1 MPECGF
7 YILISENST
16 TVTSIIT
23 LLKDGVP
30 NPPSISLILGTL
42 LPKFEETSSYHHRDD
57 KPRRR
62 PLVNLLAVSNLFLRM
77 ILLVPVVC
85 SVLTLQSFQ
94 SPRQISRPGQ
104 APIRPKGKPMLLGT
118 CGNSMEEAAKIEVSS
133 ISC

>member
-1 MPECGF
+1 MPECRP
-7 YILISENST
+7 YILISETST

-23 LLKDGVP
+23 LLKDGLP

-42 LPKFEETSSYHHRDD
+42 LPKLEETSSYHHRDD

-62 PLVNLLAVSNLFLRM
+62 PLVNLLVVSNLFPEM
-77 ILLVPVVC
+77 ILLVLVVC
-85 SVLTLQSFQ
+85 FALTLRSLQYPQ
-94 SPRQISRPGQ
+94 YISRPST
-104 APIRPKGKPMLLGT
+104 APTKSKGKPMLIGT